1 MSWQDFYHTKDRAEV
16 ERKCLEAGTEFEWI
30 GEEGLRTWQ
39 HREAITR
46 HPFTGEEVFFNQVQ
60 LHHTS
65 SLSEDVRNSLFEIFG
80 EAGLPRNVVYGNAER
95 ISDDDMAE
103 IGRAYDEA
111 AVLFTWQRGDVA
123 MLDNMFVAHGRK
135 PYTGERKI
143 VVAMGEIIEEH
154 DAKARAANSKPV
166 EEQMPVGPAVS
177 SVLQRDY

>member
-1 MSWQDFYHTKDRAEV
+1 
-16 ERKCLEAGTEFEWI
+16 
-30 GEEGLRTWQ
+30 
-39 HREAITR
+39 
-46 HPFTGEEVFFNQVQ
+46 VQ

-65 SLSEDVRNSLFEIFG
+65 SLSEDVRNSLLEIFG
-80 EAGLPRNVVYGNAER
+80 EDGLPRNVVYGNGER
-95 ISDDDMAE
+95 IGDDDMAE

-166 EEQMPVGPAVS
+166 EELMPVGPA
-177 SVLQRDY
+177 

>member
-1 MSWQDFYHTKDRAEV
+1 
-16 ERKCLEAGTEFEWI
+16 ERKCVEAGTEFEWI

-39 HREAITR
+39 HRDAITR

-65 SLSEDVRNSLFEIFG
+65 VHHHDVRNSLLEIFG
-80 EAGLPRNVVYGNAER
+80 QAGLPRDVIYGDGEH
-95 ISDDDMAE
+95 ISDQEMAE

-143 VVAMGEIIEEH
+143 VVAMGEIIKDHE
-154 DAKARAANSKPV
+154 AKA
-166 EEQMPVGPAVS
+166 QS
-177 SVLQRDY
+177 SFSHKKAQEIQNELLIASHP